1 MTGTLQVSCARFLLR
16 DTCKGTRLST
26 YNTRQAILT
35 RGRLRMM
42 SSETRPARE
51 KHRTDLP
58 QNVPTSVP
66 SDARMQCHCAMD
78 HTAHS
83 FMYTVAWSCG
93 GILRSHHSVMRITA
107 CTWHLYRAMVL
118 SDPQLS
124 LKQNMEQD
132 TESPCSCHRV
142 PCHLAVTAHHSL
154 PERMPWR
161 IVTKSPRIVGKW

>member
-1 MTGTLQVSCARFLLR
+1 MLAGAHCRPCCTLVPVSERRVRHTYELPLCGCAGAPSRFTPQDNLGLPMYIFSQGAVETEGSDGPWPVGTNR
-16 DTCKGTRLST
+16 
-26 YNTRQAILT
+26 
-35 RGRLRMM
+35 
-42 SSETRPARE
+42 
-51 KHRTDLP
+51 
-58 QNVPTSVP
+58 
-66 SDARMQCHCAMD
+66 
-78 HTAHS
+78 
-83 FMYTVAWSCG
+83 SCG